1 MLEDRI
7 KQLEVQNFHITARG
21 GFGKNAEP
29 SRPMFG
35 DNVVVAHTTELT
47 DEDKEDEY
55 GEEEED
61 GAD

>member
-1 MLEDRI
+1 
-7 KQLEVQNFHITARG
+7 
-21 GFGKNAEP
+21 
-29 SRPMFG
+29 MFG